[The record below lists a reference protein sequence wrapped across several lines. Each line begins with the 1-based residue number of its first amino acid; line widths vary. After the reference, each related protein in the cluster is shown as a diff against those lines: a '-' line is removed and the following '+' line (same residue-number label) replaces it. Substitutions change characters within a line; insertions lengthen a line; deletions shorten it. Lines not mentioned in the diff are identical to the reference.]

1 MAFNATT
8 LLSVLLAATA
18 QLHALPQGEDHGTAP
33 APLPLLSGNNATDWP
48 QFRVSGPASR
58 DDVGCAAARFACPAP
73 QSSGPPLGPVL
84 PHGTQRRARLPPP
97 AQVIRDLETL
107 WEVPDQVGG
116 VLLVAH
122 GCSHQAGDFWPASQ
136 RCPGCLGLPEEMAI
150 RATALRRGYAVIA
163 VSSYNRSSGCWHN
176 TQASRSEDLQ
186 VGRGPGGGGRRAGTL
201 WAPPC
206 RGPAALADAAAGLD
220 CAHPPAPP
228 PLQRLPDIVR
238 EVVREEGLEGLP
250 LFLFGA
256 SSGGGIVLRLAAIM
270 AEVQVRAW
278 VAAGAWGGG
287 WGRPQHRSPLL
298 CAGGRSEGGRPLPRT
313 TCRVCAAIPTPAA
326 SRHLAWR
333 AGRGGAGG
341 ALPPRPDGGGPGL
354 APLPAGGGGA
364 HGGAGPGVGG
374 AGGGDDGLLQVL
386 CGCGLRRT
394 LAPAWQWQHAPG
406 GHSIKTAC
414 PAPAAPSLFGPQRRR
429 YVRAVLHRPRAPAAW
444 RRSVGIPAA
453 EIRIDPQPITPQF
466 LQRAPQIDRATAEA
480 MVEALDGEGLLDE
493 VRPRAAATTLPAPPA
508 PARLPVPARMAS
520 GAEHGCCC

>member
-48 QFRVSGPASR
+48 QFR
-58 DDVGCAAARFACPAP
+58 
-73 QSSGPPLGPVL
+73 
-84 PHGTQRRARLPPP
+84 
-97 AQVIRDLETL
+97 VIRDLETL

-186 VGRGPGGGGRRAGTL
+186 
-201 WAPPC
+201 
-206 RGPAALADAAAGLD
+206 
-220 CAHPPAPP
+220 
-228 PLQRLPDIVR
+228 RLPDIVR

-270 AEVQVRAW
+270 AEVQG
-278 VAAGAWGGG
+278 VAAQVVPF
-287 WGRPQHRSPLL
+287 RPDLM
-298 CAGGRSEGGRPLPRT
+298 EGGQGWRRFPP
-313 TCRVCAAIPTPAA
+313 VVVAHMAARDPVWAA
-326 SRHLAWR
+326 
-333 AGRGGAGG
+333 
-341 ALPPRPDGGGPGL
+341 
-354 APLPAGGGGA
+354 
-364 HGGAGPGVGG
+364 
-374 AGGGDDGLLQVL
+374 QVAETMGY
-386 CGCGLRRT
+386 C
-394 LAPAWQWQHAPG
+394 
-406 GHSIKTAC
+406 
-414 PAPAAPSLFGPQRRR
+414 
-429 YVRAVLHRPRAPAAW
+429 
-444 RRSVGIPAA
+444 RSVGIPAA

-493 VRPRAAATTLPAPPA
+493 PLVGGMSLEVNRSPVAQLLNELPANTWA
-508 PARLPVPARMAS
+508 WGLAWLEAGGQLSLEEVQRVKERW
-520 GAEHGCCC
+520 GEQRGG